1 MRPSRTRGLARLAP
15 QSLTR
20 AAGIIKLLG
29 HRERLMLLEALVQGE
44 QTVSELCRVSGLAQP
59 ICSQHLRRLRAL
71 EVVACRKDGQNVYY
85 RVIEP
90 RVGRILDCI
99 CDDHRPRPRRRA

>member
-1 MRPSRTRGLARLAP
+1 VRDSRARGLSRLAP
-15 QSLTR
+15 NSLAR

-29 HRERLMLLEALVQGE
+29 HRERLILLEALDQGE
-44 QTVSELCRVSGLAQP
+44 RTVSELCRVSGLQQA

-71 EVVACRKDGQNVYY
+71 DVVSCRKDGQNVYY

-90 RVGRILDCI
+90 RVRGILACVR
-99 CDDHRPRPRRRA
+99 DDGRPRRPA